1 MLRFTQHR
9 PDDKL
14 PAEEILN
21 LHYIE
26 ELPNESS
33 HFMAMKGTRFTTFKS
48 RDISFDPNVA
58 LVQADARL
66 ESGLIPNIDGVLGLG
81 WLNYLYSRFIP
92 KCCAASASHLSH
104 ASGLDFILHPE
115 EQF

>member
-33 HFMAMKGTRFTTFKS
+33 YFMAMKGTRFTTFKS
-48 RDISFDPNVA
+48 RVISFDPNAA

-66 ESGLIPNIDGVLGLG
+66 ESGLIPNIDGVLGFG
-81 WLNYLYSRFIP
+81 WLNYLYFKTRP
-92 KCCAASASHLSH
+92 
-104 ASGLDFILHPE
+104 
-115 EQF
+115 